1 MMTGAITG
9 ASPTP
14 APSRAVASREDFL
27 RLLAAE
33 LTMQNPLEPL
43 SNAELMQQFVG
54 LQQLE
59 QTGELT
65 DGMRGFQRFLQMS
78 SGSSMI
84 GRSVRGMT
92 EAGEVVEG
100 VVSRVVLEGGSVNVV
115 VGDQTLPLDAVTEIR
130 PA

>member
-1 MMTGAITG
+1 MLTGAITG
-9 ASPTP
+9 AGATPT
-14 APSRAVASREDFL
+14 PSRAVASREDFL

-33 LTMQNPLEPL
+33 LTTQSPLEPL
-43 SNAELMQQFVG
+43 SNAELMQQLVG

-59 QTGELT
+59 QTGELA

-100 VVSRVVLEGGSVNVV
+100 VVSRVVLEGGRVDVV
-115 VGDQTLPLDAVTEIR
+115 VGDRTIPLDSVTEIR